1 MEVTS
6 PTLTSP
12 TSSTLY
18 GTPITPEEAV
28 IASDYE
34 TFLLMMTT
42 QLQHQDPLD
51 PMDSDQFAVQ
61 LATFSGV
68 EQQVM
73 TNDLLA
79 ELTAQSTMQS
89 MALMAG
95 WVGKEARVA
104 APVHYDGDP
113 ITLSPNPAVAA
124 DKAVLV
130 VTDQAGVEVA
140 RQEIPVSTAPYE
152 WTGLDAEGNPL
163 PTGIYSLTLE
173 NYSGTEL
180 LGTTEVEHYSTI
192 EEARSTAGGTT
203 LLFEGG
209 IEVPALYVTAL
220 REPVVDAEVALP

>member
-6 PTLTSP
+6 PTLNSP
-12 TSSTLY
+12 VLA
-18 GTPITPEEAV
+18 GQAPETV
-28 IASDYE
+28 VASDYE

-42 QLQHQDPLD
+42 QLQNQDPLD

-68 EQQVM
+68 EQQVL

-89 MALMAG
+89 MAQMAG

-104 APVHYDGDP
+104 SPVYYDGDA

-124 DKAVLV
+124 DRVELV
-130 VTDQAGVEVA
+130 VTDATGLVVA
-140 RQEIPVSTAPYE
+140 REDLPVTTAPYE

-163 PTGIYSLTLE
+163 PEGIYTLTLE
-173 NYSGTEL
+173 NYADTTL
-180 LGTTEVEHYSTI
+180 LGVTEVEHYSII
-192 EEARSTAGGTT
+192 EEARSASGGTS

-209 IEVPALYVTAL
+209 IEVPAIYVTAL
-220 REPVVDAEVALP
+220 REPVV

>member
-1 MEVTS
+1 MDVTT

-12 TSSTLY
+12 TPY
-18 GTPITPEEAV
+18 GPTAVEAPV
-28 IASDYE
+28 VASDYE

-42 QLQHQDPLD
+42 QLQNQDPLD

-68 EQQVM
+68 EQQVL
-73 TNDLLA
+73 TNDLLT

-89 MALMAG
+89 MAQMAG

-104 APVHYDGDP
+104 APVYFDGEP

-124 DKAVLV
+124 DKTVLV
-130 VTDQAGVEVA
+130 VTDLDGVEVA
-140 RQEIPVSTAPYE
+140 RQEIPVTTAPYA
-152 WTGLDAEGNPL
+152 WTGLDAAGNPL
-163 PTGIYSLTLE
+163 PDGIYNLTLE
-173 NYSGTEL
+173 NYAGTEL
-180 LGTTEVEHYSTI
+180 LGTTEVEHYSVI
-192 EEARSTAGGTT
+192 EEARSVAGGTT

-220 REPVVDAEVALP
+220 REPVPPAPLP

>member
-1 MEVTS
+1 MEVTT

-12 TSSTLY
+12 TFY
-18 GTPITPEEAV
+18 GTAAPPEAPV
-28 IASDYE
+28 VVSDYE
-34 TFLLMMTT
+34 TFLVMMTT
-42 QLQHQDPLD
+42 QLQNQDPLD

-68 EQQVM
+68 EQQVL

-89 MALMAG
+89 MAQMAG

-104 APVHYDGDP
+104 APVYYDGDP

-124 DKAVLV
+124 DKTVLV

-140 RQEIPVSTAPYE
+140 RQEIPVSTAPYD
-152 WTGLDAEGNPL
+152 WTGLAADGTPL
-163 PTGIYSLTLE
+163 PDGIYSLTLE
-173 NYSGTEL
+173 NYAGTDL
-180 LGTTEVEHYSTI
+180 LGTTEIEHYSTI
-192 EEARSTAGGTT
+192 EEARSVAGGTT

-209 IEVPALYVTAL
+209 IEVPAMYVTAL
-220 REPVVDAEVALP
+220 REPVVAVEAAVP

>member
-1 MEVTS
+1 MEVTT

-12 TSSTLY
+12 TVY
-18 GTPITPEEAV
+18 GTPVTPDEAV

-42 QLQHQDPLD
+42 QLQNQDPLD

-68 EQQVM
+68 EQQVL

-79 ELTAQSTMQS
+79 ELTMQSTLQS
-89 MALMAG
+89 MAQMAG

-104 APVHYDGDP
+104 APVYYDGDP
-113 ITLSPNPAVAA
+113 ITLSPNPALAA
-124 DKAVLV
+124 DMTVLV
-130 VTDQAGVEVA
+130 VTDLDGVEVA
-140 RQEIPVSTAPYE
+140 REEIPVTTAPYE

-163 PTGIYSLTLE
+163 PDGIYTLTLE
-173 NYSGTEL
+173 NYAGTEL
-180 LGTTEVEHYSTI
+180 LGTTEIEHYSVI
-192 EEARSTAGGTT
+192 EEARSVSGGTT

-209 IEVPALYVTAL
+209 IEVPAMYVTAL
-220 REPVVDAEVALP
+220 REPVVEEVAALP

>member
-1 MEVTS
+1 MDITT
-6 PTLTSP
+6 PTLNSP
-12 TSSTLY
+12 ALS
-18 GTPITPEEAV
+18 GTPAIETPV

-42 QLQHQDPLD
+42 QLQNQDPLD

-68 EQQVM
+68 EQQVL

-89 MALMAG
+89 MAQMAG

-104 APVHYDGDP
+104 APVYYGGDP

-130 VTDQAGVEVA
+130 VTDATGAEVA
-140 RQEIPVSTAPYE
+140 RQEIPVTTAPYD
-152 WTGLDAEGNPL
+152 WTGLDADGNPL
-163 PTGIYSLTLE
+163 PDGVYTLTLE
-173 NYSGTEL
+173 NYSGDDL
-180 LGTTEVEHYSTI
+180 LGTTEIEHYSTI
-192 EEARSTAGGTT
+192 EEARSSAGGTT

-209 IEVPALYVTAL
+209 VEVPALYVTAL
-220 REPVVDAEVALP
+220 REPVPL